1 MMMMMT
7 LAAVQAYSELTCSF
21 LLMNVDASP
30 DRTVVGCRGETKS
43 ILPNVCRA
51 ASSSQ
56 SVSHTFTVAI
66 IFHCHTDL
74 LIMLSDFLHN
84 RE

>member
-1 MMMMMT
+1 MMMMMMT

-43 ILPNVCRA
+43 ILPNVCSA
-51 ASSSQ
+51 ASSVIHSQ
-56 SVSHTFTVAI
+56 SPLYFIATPTY
-66 IFHCHTDL
+66 L
-74 LIMLSDFLHN
+74 
-84 RE
+84 